1 MSDGE
6 LQGKVA
12 FVTGGSSGI
21 GAGVARRLARAGAT
35 VAVHYH
41 GHRDN
46 ALAVVAEIEAAGG
59 VAFAIGGDVSQAGD
73 VAAIVAA
80 VVAREGHID
89 ILVNSAGV
97 LEFGLFGQIDPA
109 SYERQFSINVLGVLL
124 TMQAVAPHFPAT
136 GGRIVNISSN
146 LAFRQIEGCVVYAAS
161 KAAVSAM
168 TDGFAREL
176 GAKGVTVNAVAPG
189 ATLTPMTAWLSE
201 DMKAGISG
209 STPLGRIATPDDIA
223 DAVHFFASDASRW
236 ITGRTLLVDGG
247 LA

>member
-1 MSDGE
+1 MSGD

-12 FVTGGSSGI
+12 LVTGGSSGI

-35 VAVHYH
+35 VAVQYH

-46 ALAVVAEIEAAGG
+46 ALAVVGDIEAAGG
-59 VAFAIGGDVSQAGD
+59 AAFVVKGDVSQAPD
-73 VAAIVAA
+73 VAAIVETI
-80 VVAREGHID
+80 VAREGRID

-97 LEFGLFGQIDPA
+97 LEYAVFGQIDPA

-124 TMQAVAPHFPAT
+124 MMQAVAPHFPAS
-136 GGRIVNISSN
+136 GGRIVNVSSN

-176 GAKGVTVNAVAPG
+176 GRRGVTVNAVAPG

-201 DMKAGISG
+201 EMKAGISA
-209 STPLGRIATPDDIA
+209 STPLGRIAMPEDIA

-236 ITGRTLLVDGG
+236 ITGRTLMVDGG